1 MAKLLLVEDDN
12 NLREIY
18 AARLGAEGYDIVT
31 AVDGEDALAVAVKER
46 PDLIVLDVMM
56 PKISGFDVLDILRS
70 TPETKDA
77 KIMMMT
83 ALSQDSDR
91 ERGKQLGVDKY
102 VVKSQVTLEDVVDH
116 VAELLQQAAPPV
128 FNTASPEVAP
138 INVPGLPVEATEPAA
153 QPPAIVA
160 PVEVIP
166 QPEPAMSAQSYA
178 PYVSEPVAQQPVAEE
193 PEMQSQSQVP
203 TEPAYQEP
211 TAVQQPADEPASVP
225 TLTHQAPVNVAPLD
239 PPAQDQAV
247 QQQAQE
253 LPDNGEIATPPSAGQ
268 VFQPP
273 AAASNDQS
281 DQPQY

>member
-102 VVKSQVTLEDVVDH
+102 IVKSQVTLEDVVDH

-128 FNTASPEVAP
+128 FNTTPPEAAP
-138 INVPGLPVEATEPAA
+138 INVPGLPVEATEPVVQAPVDIPVEIPQQF
-153 QPPAIVA
+153 QPPSAIVEN
-160 PVEVIP
+160 PS
-166 QPEPAMSAQSYA
+166 PEPVSSQPFTPVAPQAPAEPATLDSAVVQQQSA
-178 PYVSEPVAQQPVAEE
+178 EPVAI
-193 PEMQSQSQVP
+193 
-203 TEPAYQEP
+203 
-211 TAVQQPADEPASVP
+211 P
-225 TLTHQAPVNVAPLD
+225 TLTHQPPLNVAPID

-247 QQQAQE
+247 QEQAQT
-253 LPDNGEIATPPSAGQ
+253 PSDNGAIATPPSAGQ

>member
-102 VVKSQVTLEDVVDH
+102 IVKSQVTLEDVVDH

-128 FNTASPEVAP
+128 FNTTPPEAAP
-138 INVPGLPVEATEPAA
+138 INVPGLPVEATEPVV
-153 QPPAIVA
+153 QTPAGT
-160 PVEVIP
+160 PTEIP
-166 QPEPAMSAQSYA
+166 QQSQPAPAATQA
-178 PYVSEPVAQQPVAEE
+178 PISEPVTDQPLTPVE
-193 PEMQSQSQVP
+193 PQVP
-203 TEPAYQEP
+203 EESVSIDPPTVQEPAVE
-211 TAVQQPADEPASVP
+211 AVNVP
-225 TLTHQAPVNVAPLD
+225 TLTHQPPLNVAPID

-247 QQQAQE
+247 QEQAQT
-253 LPDNGEIATPPSAGQ
+253 PSDNGAIATPPSAGQ

>member
-91 ERGKQLGVDKY
+91 ERTNQC
-102 VVKSQVTLEDVVDH
+102 
-116 VAELLQQAAPPV
+116 PW
-128 FNTASPEVAP
+128 
-138 INVPGLPVEATEPAA
+138 ATC
-153 QPPAIVA
+153 
-160 PVEVIP
+160 
-166 QPEPAMSAQSYA
+166 
-178 PYVSEPVAQQPVAEE
+178 
-193 PEMQSQSQVP
+193 
-203 TEPAYQEP
+203 
-211 TAVQQPADEPASVP
+211 
-225 TLTHQAPVNVAPLD
+225 
-239 PPAQDQAV
+239 
-247 QQQAQE
+247 
-253 LPDNGEIATPPSAGQ
+253 
-268 VFQPP
+268 
-273 AAASNDQS
+273 
-281 DQPQY
+281 